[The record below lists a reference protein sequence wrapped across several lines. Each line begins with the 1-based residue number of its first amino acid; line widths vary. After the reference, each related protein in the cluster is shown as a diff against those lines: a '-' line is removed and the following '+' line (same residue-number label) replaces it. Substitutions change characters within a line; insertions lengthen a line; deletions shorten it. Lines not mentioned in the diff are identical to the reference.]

1 MSLRPPRLLR
11 ESASRRETGF
21 NVLEAEILSE
31 AAAALGRAGAR
42 AEAALARLS
51 DPVAEE
57 TAGRDALLKDAAE
70 AVWSRFIQ
78 REACGLRDQRQVIAD
93 LRIPRA
99 VLARLGA
106 R

>member
-11 ESASRRETGF
+11 ESASRRETGL

-57 TAGRDALLKDAAE
+57 TAGRDVLLKDAAE
-70 AVWSRFIQ
+70 AVWSLFIQ